1 MRYTNSKRFVKSN
14 LSEKSSL
21 ITVSS
26 ELERD
31 DDDPLSMRSLSISFL
46 GIIIAS
52 LTILLP
58 SICILFARPLS
69 QGNDIDN
76 FLILKGSSSSLS
88 NSLEIVIRETF
99 SLNFLSTNCF
109 EFVYFKS
116 FTC

>member
-21 ITVSS
+21 ITISS

-58 SICILFARPLS
+58 SICILLARPLS
-69 QGNDIDN
+69 QGNEITP
-76 FLILKGSSSSLS
+76 FHLIKKDGS
-88 NSLEIVIRETF
+88 
-99 SLNFLSTNCF
+99 
-109 EFVYFKS
+109 
-116 FTC
+116 

>member
-1 MRYTNSKRFVKSN
+1 MRYTNSKQFVKSN

-21 ITVSS
+21 ITISS

-58 SICILFARPLS
+58 SISVLLGRPLS
-69 QGNDIDN
+69 QGNEITSSQLVKKD
-76 FLILKGSSSSLS
+76 GS
-88 NSLEIVIRETF
+88 
-99 SLNFLSTNCF
+99 
-109 EFVYFKS
+109 
-116 FTC
+116 

>member
-1 MRYTNSKRFVKSN
+1 MRYTNSNRFVKSN

-21 ITVSS
+21 ITISS

-58 SICILFARPLS
+58 SICILLARPLS
-69 QGNDIDN
+69 QGNEITS
-76 FLILKGSSSSLS
+76 FHLIKKDGS
-88 NSLEIVIRETF
+88 
-99 SLNFLSTNCF
+99 
-109 EFVYFKS
+109 
-116 FTC
+116 